1 MKKLNKLAS
10 AYRIDRGNRFRLKQV
25 DPDDTY
31 GIASREH
38 AAPALE
44 QGLRHLTD
52 LQDKLYAQER
62 WAVLLILQG
71 MDAAGKDSVIK
82 HGMSGVNPQG
92 CSVYSF
98 NVPSGEDLNHDY
110 LWRHIRKLPERRRVG
125 IFNRSYYEEV
135 LAVRV
140 HSELL
145 RTEKIPSSLLGTKIW
160 KRRFEEICCFERY
173 LAHNGIVT
181 RKFFLHI
188 SKEEQAKRL
197 LERLEEPEKNW
208 KFSISDVHERQ
219 HWDDYMDAYED
230 AIRNTCAPFAPWYVV
245 PADHKWFA
253 RLVVASTV
261 IAALEELHLGYPK
274 IDTERRKELEAA
286 RSLLLSEQATLK

>member
-1 MKKLNKLAS
+1 
-10 AYRIDRGNRFRLKQV
+10 
-25 DPDDTY
+25 
-31 GIASREH
+31 
-38 AAPALE
+38 
-44 QGLRHLTD
+44 
-52 LQDKLYAQER
+52 
-62 WAVLLILQG
+62 

-82 HGMSGVNPQG
+82 HVMSGVNPQG

-98 NVPSGEDLNHDY
+98 NVPSGDELNHDY

-145 RTEKIPSSLLGTKIW
+145 RTEKIPSSLLGPKIW
-160 KRRFEEICCFERY
+160 KRRFEEICGFERY
-173 LAHNGIVT
+173 LANNGIVT

-208 KFSISDVHERQ
+208 RFSISDVHERQ

-230 AIRNTCAPFAPWYVV
+230 AIRNTCSPFAPWYVV

-261 IAALEELHLGYPK
+261 IAALEELNLGYPK

-286 RSLLLSEQATLK
+286 RSLLLSEQGKLK

>member
-1 MKKLNKLAS
+1 MKKLNKLAN

-38 AAPALE
+38 AAPILE

-62 WAVLLILQG
+62 WAVLLIFQG

-82 HGMSGVNPQG
+82 HVMSGVNPQG

-98 NVPSGEDLNHDY
+98 NVPSGEELNHDY

-145 RTEKIPSSLLGTKIW
+145 RTEKIPSSLLGPKIW
-160 KRRFEEICCFERY
+160 KRRFKEICCFERY

-219 HWDDYMDAYED
+219 HWGDYMDAYED

-261 IAALEELHLGYPK
+261 IAALEELNLGYPK

-286 RSLLLSEQATLK
+286 RSLLLSEQGILK